1 MQTSSFAPEAA
12 TMTLEVTSMSV
23 ASRIKSVLK
32 LIDGVKSVKIKKVPS
47 ELQLSLEEARKGN
60 VVQFDNVNDVM
71 NFLHS

>member
-1 MQTSSFAPEAA
+1 
-12 TMTLEVTSMSV
+12 MTLEVTSMSV